1 MGGTRAA
8 VARVAL
14 MAQTIQMAAAVAT
27 CAMISACS
35 VVAADDASV
44 RANAGILMSRSMDV
58 KDRVGAA
65 ESLARYSPRAA
76 VPTLIEAL
84 NETSEPVRRAA
95 ARGLWTIAQNENAED
110 AAAARAAMPALRIAL
125 GDVSVSVAMNAAGA
139 LERLGEPATVL
150 AEPRRKALRTP
161 GPYGYERF
169 LAARG
174 LIGIDPAV
182 ALTPY
187 VLDWLFAEYRRLD
200 SSDSSGARDN
210 IRIANAGLMRLV
222 QTGDRGVLVALENE
236 LKADRPGTSD
246 LLRAMAI
253 AKPLPDQFARTL
265 VIEAN
270 APRAETVAT
279 AFELMAKLDDPASL
293 NEWVPAAARAL
304 SDPRRQAGAA
314 RALKDVAGKTPLG
327 MPELARLAES
337 AAPDATRVIALGALG
352 DASDATRDRPAA
364 VVAAAKPAA
373 LQAFRLV
380 LARDPAAPPFEEAAR
395 ALRFTERDF
404 NRSAAMY
411 LEALKQNPDVTAQA
425 QLLDYI
431 GQAHSAAGMF
441 ADELRPYASA
451 SDPRVRQAAIA
462 ALDSIKPSWRESGER
477 TAAVTVGSL
486 PKVAPPQPGAKGAD
500 LAKFYGAVRDGDSAA
515 IARLVNARNVNAPL
529 ILPNGTA
536 AALTPMGGA
545 LQHCGLPH
553 VAPAKIVA
561 AVAQLVALGADPEQR
576 SSGGSTLLDHAK
588 AACPPEVQEAL
599 LGRPRK

>member
-1 MGGTRAA
+1 
-8 VARVAL
+8 
-14 MAQTIQMAAAVAT
+14 
-27 CAMISACS
+27 
-35 VVAADDASV
+35 
-44 RANAGILMSRSMDV
+44 
-58 KDRVGAA
+58 
-65 ESLARYSPRAA
+65 
-76 VPTLIEAL
+76 
-84 NETSEPVRRAA
+84 
-95 ARGLWTIAQNENAED
+95 
-110 AAAARAAMPALRIAL
+110 
-125 GDVSVSVAMNAAGA
+125 MNAAVRWNGSA
-139 LERLGEPATVL
+139 SHQRS
-150 AEPRRKALRTP
+150 AEFRRKALRTP
-161 GPYGYERF
+161 GPYSYERF

-222 QTGDRGVLVALENE
+222 QTGDRGVLVALESE

-253 AKPLPDQFARTL
+253 AKPLPDHFARTL
-265 VIEAN
+265 VIEAD
-270 APRAETVAT
+270 APRGETVAT

-352 DASDATRDRPAA
+352 DASDATRDRSAA

-380 LARDPAAPPFEEAAR
+380 LARDPAAHPFEEAAR

-404 NRSAAMY
+404 SRSAAMY
-411 LEALKQNPDVTAQA
+411 LEALKQNPDLTAQA

-431 GQAHSAAGMF
+431 GQAHSAAGVF
-441 ADELRPYASA
+441 ADELRPYANA
-451 SDPRVRQAAIA
+451 SDPRVRQAAIT

-477 TAAVTVGSL
+477 AAAVAVGSL

-515 IARLVNARNVNAPL
+515 IARLVNARNECAVDLAQRHRSRAHPWGVRCSTAGCRRLRRQRLWRRSPNSSRLAPTRSSVRQEVPRCST
-529 ILPNGTA
+529 LPKPRVPRKCRKPCSAVRESRGSRWWQIRTFAEPRGRSWNRRSAGR
-536 AALTPMGGA
+536 PSV
-545 LQHCGLPH
+545 HK
-553 VAPAKIVA
+553 APA
-561 AVAQLVALGADPEQR
+561 GRTSTR
-576 SSGGSTLLDHAK
+576 SPPQSICASTYR
-588 AACPPEVQEAL
+588 
-599 LGRPRK
+599 RPRSPTQSKHASWRAATGASRPTVS